1 MSVYSCIVK
10 RICLYLHR
18 KEINKKHP
26 CVLYTVFGVLRN
38 GTLNSIYSLINRMR
52 LTAQEYSKIILTRFC
67 AVVYT
72 LVSWPDPTLSR
83 GKGSGD
89 Y

>member
-26 CVLYTVFGVLRN
+26 CVLYIVLRN
-38 GTLNSIYSLINRMR
+38 GAQTSIYSLINRMR
-52 LTAQEYSKIILTRFC
+52 LNGYSKIILTRFC

-72 LVSWPDPTLSR
+72 LVSSPDPTLSR